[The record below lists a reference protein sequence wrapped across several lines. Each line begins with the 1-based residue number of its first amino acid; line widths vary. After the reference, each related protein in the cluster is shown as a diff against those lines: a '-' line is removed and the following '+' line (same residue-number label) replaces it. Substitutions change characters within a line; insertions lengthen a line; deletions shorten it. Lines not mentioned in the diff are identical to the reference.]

1 MGRCRSV
8 CLVASSCAA
17 ILMIPARASAGDIY
31 VAAGASLQTAINNA
45 QPGDRLLLEPGATF
59 TGNFRLPNKG
69 ASTSYIT
76 IRSSAADTRLPLD
89 GVRIRPT
96 DAVNLPVIKS
106 PNTIPAMTAAAGA
119 HHWRLQF
126 LEFRAND
133 RGYGDIIALGAGDT
147 TQTLLSQVPHDLVLD
162 RLYIHGDPVIGQKRG
177 VSLHSGATWVLNCY
191 ISDIKGIGM
200 DTQAI
205 MGFNGPGPYTI
216 ANNYLE
222 AAGENFLLG
231 GADPKIL
238 NLIPSDIEFRGNHLF
253 KPLAWRSPII
263 ATPAGVTASGG
274 TGGSLPAATYSYRV
288 VASRSTAQDAWA
300 YSARSAEVTVVVA
313 SGGRTTISWAPVAN
327 ATTYRVYRG
336 GAPGAQDR
344 YFKTTATTFE
354 DDGSAAGIVDS
365 GTSMTG
371 TVWSVKN
378 LFELKNGQRIRVSGN
393 LMENCWKQSQVGY
406 AVLFTPRN
414 QSGTAPWTY
423 VRDVE
428 FTGNLVR
435 HAGSGVQIEGR
446 DTEASSQLTIRL
458 TIANN
463 VFDDISATR
472 WGGDGRWIQIGHGPS
487 DVTIDHNTVIHTG
500 HVVYVYG
507 GAYGAENQVPNFRF
521 TNNLVKH
528 NTYGIM
534 GDARGYGIDT
544 LNAYFPGAVIER
556 NTFAGGSS
564 SRYPPGNEFPTVT
577 YWQGQFVN
585 FAASDFHLID
595 ASPYRS
601 SGTDALDLGAAVSQV
616 VADATAAL
624 TGSNAMMPPAPVAIT
639 TTILPGGRTG
649 TPYTATLTATGGS
662 GTYAWSV
669 ASGALP
675 PGVSLAATTGVLSGT
690 PTQSGTFA
698 VTVSTRDAADA
709 TNTAS
714 QAYALSIASTPPV
727 VELTSPASGATVAG
741 TTVTFAAVASDP
753 DGTVTRVDFYAN
765 GTVRGTAFAAPWS
778 LTWQDVA
785 AGVYRLTAVAT
796 DDSGLTTTSGAVDIT
811 VRDDDPGDLVVSS
824 LTAPSIG
831 GAGASMMVTEVTSN
845 QGASV
850 AEPSSTGLYL
860 STSPSLGSAAVLL
873 GTRTVPPLS
882 AAGADTA
889 STSVIVPAGTA
900 TGLYF
905 VIARADVN
913 GTVPES
919 QEANN
924 TKWALIRIGPDLAVA
939 ALTAPA
945 SAAAGSVIAVS
956 DTTSNAGGG
965 SAGASV
971 TRFYLSINAAV
982 DAGDVLLGSRSI
994 GPLAAAAS
1002 SVSSSSLTIP
1012 ATTPGGVYYILAA
1025 ADANAQVVETTE
1037 QNNTRA
1043 SGQIA
1048 IGADLMISA
1057 LAAPSTAGAGMPFTV
1072 TETTKNSGAGP
1083 APASQ
1088 TAFYLSTN
1096 LQVDAADV
1104 LIGARPVPPLGA
1116 GAVST
1121 AATTTTIPTG
1131 VATGTYYV
1139 LARADALSAIAE
1151 GNEINNLRGSVKVGV
1166 GPDLTVATLTA
1177 PLTAAAGSAVSI
1189 SDTTRNAGGGAAAAS
1204 LTKYYLSANPVFD
1217 AGDALLGSRA
1227 VAALSAGA
1235 SNTAAT
1241 LVTLPA
1247 GLNTASFYLF
1257 AVADADSQVTEL
1269 VEANTSRAV
1278 PVSVTAKR

>member
-8 CLVASSCAA
+8 CLLVSSSAA
-17 ILMIPARASAGDIY
+17 ILMAPAAARAADIY
-31 VAAGASLQTAINNA
+31 VVAGANLQTAINNS

-76 IRSSAADTRLPLD
+76 IRSGAADTRLPLD
-89 GVRIRPT
+89 GVRIQPT

-106 PNTIPAMTAAAGA
+106 PNTLPAMTAAAGA

-126 LEFRAND
+126 IEFQAND
-133 RGYGDIIALGAGDT
+133 RGYGDIITLGAGDT
-147 TQTLLSQVPHDLVLD
+147 TQTLLSQAPHDLVLD

-177 VSLHSGATWVLNCY
+177 VALHSGATWVLNCY

-205 MGFNGPGPYTI
+205 SGYNGPGPYTI

-253 KPLAWRSPII
+253 KPLAWRLPII

-274 TGGSLPAATYSYRV
+274 TGGSLAAATYSYRV
-288 VASRSTAQDAWA
+288 VASRSTAQDSWA
-300 YSARSAEVTVVVA
+300 YSARSAEVTVAVV

-344 YFKTTATTFE
+344 YFKTTATTLV
-354 DDGSAAGIVDS
+354 DDGSAAGTADS

-378 LFELKNGQRIRVSGN
+378 LFELKIGQRIRVYAN

-414 QSGTAPWTY
+414 QDGSAPWTY
-423 VRDVE
+423 VRDVA

-446 DTEASSQLTIRL
+446 DSSAPSQLTSRL
-458 TIANN
+458 TIAGN
-463 VFDDISATR
+463 VFDDINATR
-472 WGGDGRWIQIGHGPS
+472 WGGDGRWIQIGNGPS
-487 DVTIDHNTVIHTG
+487 DVTIDHNTVIHG
-500 HVVYVYG
+500 GQVVYVYG
-507 GAYGAENQVPNFRF
+507 GSYGAEIQVPNFRF

-534 GDARGYGIDT
+534 GDARAYGTDT
-544 LNAYFPGAVIER
+544 LNAYFPGAIIER

-564 SRYPPGNEFPTVT
+564 SRYPAGNEFPTVT

-585 FAASDFHLID
+585 FATSDFRLID
-595 ASPYRS
+595 TSPYRS
-601 SGTDALDLGAAVSQV
+601 SGTDALDLGAPVSQV

-624 TGSNAMMPPAPVAIT
+624 TGSSAMMPPAPVAIT
-639 TTILPGGRTG
+639 TTVLPDGRTG
-649 TPYTATLTATGGS
+649 APYAATLTATGGS
-662 GTYAWSV
+662 GAYAWSV

-675 PGVSLAATTGVLSGT
+675 AGVSLAETTGLLSGT

-698 VTVSTRDAADA
+698 VTVSARDAADA
-709 TNTAS
+709 TNAAS
-714 QAYALSIASTPPV
+714 QAYGLSIASTPPV

-741 TTVTFAAVASDP
+741 TTVTFAAAASDP

-765 GTVRGTAFAAPWS
+765 GTVRGTASLAPWS
-778 LTWQDVA
+778 LTWQNVA
-785 AGVYRLTAVAT
+785 AGAYRLTAVAT

-811 VRDDDPGDLVVSS
+811 VTGGDPADLVVSS
-824 LTAPSIG
+824 LTPPAVG
-831 GAGASMMVTEVTSN
+831 GAGVSMVVAYVTGN
-845 QGASV
+845 QGAGA

-860 STSPSLGSAAVLL
+860 SSSPSFSSAAVLL
-873 GTRTVPPLS
+873 GTRAVPALS
-882 AAGADTA
+882 AGGADTA

-900 TGLYF
+900 TGVYY
-905 VIARADVN
+905 VIVSADVN
-913 GTVPES
+913 GAVLES
-919 QEANN
+919 QETNN
-924 TKWALIRIGPDLAVA
+924 TRSALVRIGPDLGVA

-945 SAAAGSVIAVS
+945 NAAAGSVIAVS
-956 DTTSNAGGG
+956 DTTSNTGGG
-965 SAGASV
+965 SADASV
-971 TRFYLSINAAV
+971 TRFYLSADATV
-982 DAGDVLLGSRSI
+982 DAGDALLGSRSI

-1012 ATTPGGVYYILAA
+1012 ATTPGGLYYILAT

-1043 SGQIA
+1043 SGRIA
-1048 IGADLMISA
+1048 IGADLTVSA
-1057 LAAPSTAGAGMPFTV
+1057 LAAPPVAAAGMPFTV
-1072 TETTKNSGAGP
+1072 TDTTTNSGAG
-1083 APASQ
+1083 AAAASQ

-1096 LQVDAADV
+1096 LLFDAADV
-1104 LIGARPVPPLGA
+1104 LIGARTVSPLGA
-1116 GAVST
+1116 GAVSLG
-1121 AATTTTIPTG
+1121 ATTVTIPTS
-1131 VATGTYYV
+1131 AAIGTYYV
-1139 LARADALSAIAE
+1139 LARADALGAVAE
-1151 GNEINNLRGSVKVGV
+1151 GNESNNVRAVVVRV
-1166 GPDLTVATLTA
+1166 GPDLTVTA
-1177 PLTAAAGSAVSI
+1177 LMPPATAAAGSVVSI
-1189 SDTTRNAGGGAAAAS
+1189 SDTTTNAGGSAAAS
-1204 LTKYYLSANPVFD
+1204 SLTRYYLSRNAVLD
-1217 AGDALLGSRA
+1217 AGDALLGSRP
-1227 VAALSAGA
+1227 VPALSAGA
-1235 SNTAAT
+1235 SD
-1241 LVTLPA
+1241 
-1247 GLNTASFYLF
+1247 TASTLATVPATMAGGAYYVI
-1257 AVADADSQVTEL
+1257 AQADAGGTEA
-1269 VEANTSRAV
+1269 EASETNNTKAV
-1278 PVSVTAKR
+1278 GLMQIVK